1 MAPLIAI
8 HWRTYMPEWLSINCT
23 RTRMQGI
30 FGEWERANVAEEF
43 STSFDHTPDAE
54 TGESSGEPDFQ
65 LYLQKPT
72 VRISVLTSVGCFES
86 QALSLTHEPNT

>member
-1 MAPLIAI
+1 
-8 HWRTYMPEWLSINCT
+8 
-23 RTRMQGI
+23 MQGI
-30 FGEWERANVAEEF
+30 FGEREQANVAEEF
-43 STSFDHTPDAE
+43 STSFDHVPDTE